1 MSAPMSPEERNEL
14 AGEFALGLLDGE
26 DLAQARTLA
35 ASDPSFA
42 AEVAAWS
49 GRLAPLLDEIE
60 PIEPPEHLLASIE
73 DRLGARPEPADNVH
87 YLQRKVNLWRG
98 FTAGATALAA
108 SLALV
113 LVTQQPPVD
122 QPPTETPTPAPAR
135 APMVA
140 MMEADDSAAKLV
152 ATWDPAAQSLVVAAA
167 AGIAPVAGH
176 SHELWVIPA
185 DGTPRSMGILP
196 GADPLHMRVAPPLA
210 TQLAEGATLALS
222 VEPTGGSPTGLP
234 TGPVIAAGKLQ
245 QT

>member
-1 MSAPMSPEERNEL
+1 MTPEERSAL

-26 DLAQARTLA
+26 ELVRARGLA
-35 ASDPSFA
+35 ATDPQFA

-60 PIEPPEHLLASIE
+60 PVAAPERVLAAIEG
-73 DRLGARPEPADNVH
+73 RLGARPDPANNVH
-87 YLQRKVNLWRG
+87 YLQRRVNLWRG

-108 SLALV
+108 SLAVV
-113 LVTQQPPVD
+113 LVTRPDMVEQPPG
-122 QPPTETPTPAPAR
+122 TPTTAPWP

-140 MMEADDSAAKLV
+140 RLEADESAAKLV
-152 ATWDPAAQSLVVAAA
+152 ATWDPGARNLVVAAA

-196 GADPLHMRVAPPLA
+196 GADPLHLRVAAPMA
-210 TQLAEGATLALS
+210 QQLAEGATLALS

-245 QT
+245 RT